1 MKYLL
6 FVISFV
12 ISIALQGQELN
23 AKVTINTQK
32 LQSPNEDLFKSL
44 QNDINQMLNE
54 NRWTDLNFMKK
65 ERINCIITITIN
77 EMTSESSLKGELQI
91 SARRPVYNSTY
102 VTPMLSYRDNQ
113 IEFNY
118 ILGQPVNINLNNITD
133 NLVATMAFYAYII
146 IGLDCDSFSPNGGK
160 PYFAKAMDIANAAQ
174 MLEAKGWEPFS
185 GSNSRYDLA
194 LALSDDSYKEFHTMW
209 YDYHRSGLDEMAEN
223 PSRGRIKII
232 ESTEDLKKLY
242 DNRPSSPLLTIYGT
256 TKLEE
261 LVSIASQAKADE
273 KKELKKRLLQIYPTR
288 NNIINR
294 LN

>member
-1 MKYLL
+1 MKYLFL
-6 FVISFV
+6 LL
-12 ISIALQGQELN
+12 SIIVSTALHGQEIN
-23 AKVTINTQK
+23 AKLTINTQK

-54 NRWTDLNFMKK
+54 NKWTDLNFMKK
-65 ERINCIITITIN
+65 ERIDCIVTITIN
-77 EMTSESSLKGELQI
+77 EMTAEDYFKGEIQI
-91 SARRPVYNSTY
+91 SARRPVYNSGY

-113 IEFNY
+113 LEFKY
-118 ILGQPVNINLNNITD
+118 MLGQYSNINITNITD
-133 NLVATMAFYAYII
+133 NLVAVMAFYAYII
-146 IGLDCDSFSPNGGK
+146 IGLDSDSFSPGGGK
-160 PYFAKAMDIANAAQ
+160 PYFSKAMDIANGAQ
-174 MLEAKGWEPFS
+174 MLDVKGWEAFS

-194 LALSDDSYKEFHTMW
+194 LALTDESYRGFHTMW

-232 ESTEDLKKLY
+232 ESTEELKKLY
-242 DNRPSSPLLTIYGT
+242 DNRPSSPLLTIFGT

-261 LVSIASQAKADE
+261 LVSIASEAKADE
-273 KKELKKRLLQIYPTR
+273 KKDLKKLLLQIYPTR

>member
-1 MKYLL
+1 ML
-6 FVISFV
+6 SF
-12 ISIALQGQELN
+12 ALQAQELN
-23 AKVTINTQK
+23 AKVTVNTQK
-32 LQSPNEDLFKSL
+32 LQSPNEDLFKTL

-65 ERINCIITITIN
+65 ERIDCVITLTIN
-77 EMTSESSLKGELQI
+77 EMNSEGSVKGDLQI
-91 SARRPVYNSTY
+91 STRRPVYNSTY

-118 ILGQPVNINLNNITD
+118 ILGQSLNINLNNITD
-133 NLVATMAFYAYII
+133 NLVAIMAFYAYIMV
-146 IGLDCDSFSPNGGK
+146 GLDCDSFSPGGGR
-160 PYFAKAMDIANAAQ
+160 PYFSKALDIANAAQ
-174 MLEAKGWEPFS
+174 MLDAKGWEPFS

-194 LALSDDSYKEFHTMW
+194 LALSDDSYKGFHTMW
-209 YDYHRSGLDEMAEN
+209 YDYHRLGLDEMAEN

-232 ESTEDLKKLY
+232 ESTAELMKLY
-242 DNRPSSPLLTIYGT
+242 ENRPSSPLLTIYGA

-273 KKELKKRLLQIYPTR
+273 KKDLKKLLLQIYPTR